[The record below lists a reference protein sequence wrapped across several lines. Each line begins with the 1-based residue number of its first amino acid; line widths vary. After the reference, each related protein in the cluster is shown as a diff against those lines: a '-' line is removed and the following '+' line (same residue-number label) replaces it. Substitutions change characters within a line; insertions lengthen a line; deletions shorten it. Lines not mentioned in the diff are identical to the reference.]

1 MGIAA
6 SILATLAMIFAG
18 KPLKKEEITFK
29 NILIGIVSAVILYGI
44 FWLGNTLSGL
54 MFDFAPHQVGNI
66 YEIRTQSEL
75 WFIAFVLLFITSP
88 AEEIFWRG
96 FLQRW
101 LEQRNGKALGW
112 IFGALIYGGVHVIS
126 GNFMLTMAA
135 LVAGLFWGYMYQKYE
150 TIVPLIISHA
160 LWTAT
165 IFVFFPMM

>member
-18 KPLKKEEITFK
+18 KPLKKEEITLK
-29 NILIGIVSAVILYGI
+29 NILIGVVSAAILYGI
-44 FWLGNTLSGL
+44 FWLGNTLSAL

-75 WFIAFVLLFITSP
+75 WFITFVLLFITSP

-101 LEQRNGKALGW
+101 LEQKNGKTLGW